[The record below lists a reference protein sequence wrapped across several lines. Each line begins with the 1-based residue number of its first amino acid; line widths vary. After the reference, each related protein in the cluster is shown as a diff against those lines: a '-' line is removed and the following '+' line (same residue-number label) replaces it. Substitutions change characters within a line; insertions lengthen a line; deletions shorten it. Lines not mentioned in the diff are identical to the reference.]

1 MDDRHLGCT
10 KKWPFLH
17 RLSAVAR
24 GPLKL
29 SGSHDVCWV
38 GGGGIAPTPVN
49 QDDV

>member
-1 MDDRHLGCT
+1 MDDRHLGCCT
-10 KKWPFLH
+10 KKWAFFLH

-29 SGSHDVCWV
+29 GGSHDVCW
-38 GGGGIAPTPVN
+38 GGIAPTPVN